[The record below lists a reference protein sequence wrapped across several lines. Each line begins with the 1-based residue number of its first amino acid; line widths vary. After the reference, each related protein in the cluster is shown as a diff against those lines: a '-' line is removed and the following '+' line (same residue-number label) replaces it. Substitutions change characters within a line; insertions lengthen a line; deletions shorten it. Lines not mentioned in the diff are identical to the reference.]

1 MPEPAAAKHPPPEM
15 IERWAAREY
24 ADMQYIMRKAEMSIK

>member
-1 MPEPAAAKHPPPEM
+1 MPEPAAAKHPPEM